1 MSVRNVACLVGV
13 GCVAGR
19 CSQAANVEP
28 LDGFWKQPHVQ
39 AICSW
44 WKLNV
49 TFRREV
55 DHIEWLASQC
65 GVPLQLVQ
73 FPSAQAAFSYL
84 IDAARCA
91 GMPVAVS
98 AIGAYMWKGGLQQAM
113 LT

>member
-1 MSVRNVACLVGV
+1 MS
-13 GCVAGR
+13 R
-19 CSQAANVEP
+19 CSQTSEVAP
-28 LDGFWKQPHVQ
+28 LDRFWKQPHVQ

-65 GVPLQLVQ
+65 GLRVQLVQ

-91 GMPVAVS
+91 GVPVALS
-98 AIGAYMWKGGLQQAM
+98 AIGAYTWKGGLQHFM
-113 LT
+113 FK